1 MLYVVLYT
9 VNDSRAETQRN
20 IKLLMFLLSLMSL
33 CVLFKAKSSSCS
45 LWLCV
50 RYIRGTGNFL
60 WVKWSLSQYCEYSE
74 HEEGNISDTSQVSPI
89 DFYL

>member
-1 MLYVVLYT
+1 MEFYLDFPECSVPLRGEVL
-9 VNDSRAETQRN
+9 V
-20 IKLLMFLLSLMSL
+20 LLLQCLRLG
-33 CVLFKAKSSSCS
+33 VLHKAKPSSCS